1 MPYIK
6 AHIYN
11 TQIDVENAINLIN
24 STLGIPISVDAITQ
38 TYTSFEF
45 NNEKYII
52 KSDEIIE
59 GILGLPSD
67 FDYIEIINEFI

>member
-11 TQIDVENAINLIN
+11 NQIEVETALNLIN
-24 STLGIPISVDAITQ
+24 STLKIPISIDAITQ
-38 TYTSFEF
+38 TYTNFEF

-52 KSDEIIE
+52 KSDEVIE
-59 GILGLPSD
+59 SILGLPSD